1 MAMGKA
7 RSNSCFIE
15 YLFDHLPSS
24 RDRGQ
29 VLGQG
34 SVNLVKRWRAS
45 SNGW

>member
-1 MAMGKA
+1 MGKA

-15 YLFDHLPSS
+15 YLFDLLPIS

-29 VLGQG
+29 VLGWG
-34 SVNLVKRWRAS
+34 GVNIVKRWRAS